1 MHPQTESFTVLR
13 DCTKAPLRYEAGSA
27 SPKGM
32 GGAPVV
38 ESRPLVATTAKTPR
52 PREIHNTNDIG
63 ADHDLILDTQ
73 PPTYVGHIDD
83 HGVATMRMTAELLR
97 KLEALIA
104 LAEPRDRESASGY
117 SVTWGTHASDQ
128 AVNDVLYGEPDRV
141 FQYMA
146 DLSDEELVV
155 VMALALFGNDKGGF
169 GQGSTFE
176 QALAYARSD
185 FERDGRDRIV
195 SYIGSKPLSKY
206 LPYGLRRAR
215 YI

>member
-1 MHPQTESFTVLR
+1 
-13 DCTKAPLRYEAGSA
+13 
-27 SPKGM
+27 
-32 GGAPVV
+32 
-38 ESRPLVATTAKTPR
+38 
-52 PREIHNTNDIG
+52 
-63 ADHDLILDTQ
+63 
-73 PPTYVGHIDD
+73 
-83 HGVATMRMTAELLR
+83 MRMTAELLS

-104 LAEPRDRESASGY
+104 LAEPRDRESAFGY
-117 SVTWGTHASDQ
+117 SVTWGTHASEQ

-155 VMALALFGNDKGGF
+155 VMALALFGNGKGGF
-169 GQGSTFE
+169 GEGDTFE

-206 LPYGLRRAR
+206 LPSGLRRAR